1 MNDMNVRTP
10 IPLPP
15 AVVPAAY
22 EDGLLK
28 TADLNAPVAV
38 QVEVW
43 PAAETGYTVRLELDG
58 VPVTQ
63 ERVITHA
70 DKPGDILTLLL
81 SEEHLLDDGPYAL
94 RYRTYSPRSEFENF
108 SPATLLKVDRT
119 PPGAPVLAPLFFAEG
134 SVDGHA
140 TAILPGYTGMDT
152 GDVVQTQCNGVLG
165 PTHIVQPDELTV
177 RPIEI
182 VFQQDF
188 LLSLGA
194 DTVAI
199 DYVVVDRAGNESI
212 RSLPVT
218 ISLTS

>member
-1 MNDMNVRTP
+1 MNDMNVREP

-28 TADLNAPVAV
+28 TADLNSPIAV

-43 PAAETGYTVRLELDG
+43 PAAETGYTVRLDLDG
-58 VPVTQ
+58 VPVTE
-63 ERVITHA
+63 ERVITA
-70 DKPGDILTLLL
+70 NDKPGDILTLDL
-81 SEEHLLDDGPYAL
+81 SAEYLVDEGVYAL
-94 RYRTYSPRSEFENF
+94 EYRIYSPITQAEAF
-108 SPATLLKVDRT
+108 SPSIPLIVDRT

-199 DYVVVDRAGNESI
+199 YYVVVDRAGNESI
-212 RSLPVT
+212 RSLPVK

>member
-1 MNDMNVRTP
+1 MNDMNVREP

-28 TADLNAPVAV
+28 TADLNAPIAV
-38 QVEVW
+38 QVKVW
-43 PAAETGYTVRLELDG
+43 AGAITGYTVRLDLDG
-58 VPVTQ
+58 VPVTD
-63 ERVITHA
+63 ERVLTDG
-70 DKPGDILTLLL
+70 DKVGDTLTLHL
-81 SEEHLLDDGPYAL
+81 SETHLVNEGLHAL
-94 RYRTYSPRSEFENF
+94 EYRICNPLTGDEVF
-108 SPATLLKVDRT
+108 SPSIPLIVDRT

-134 SVDGHA
+134 SVDGNA

-152 GDVVQTQCNGVLG
+152 GDVVQTQCNGVPG

-212 RSLPVT
+212 RSLPMT